1 MSSTLT
7 CAEYIIPSTPESWTR
22 SYSNNNQYTVYV
34 LVRSTGHT
42 LQGAY
47 GFELHDELLG
57 VLLPQRVLRDTAC
70 GLTQHSS
77 SSFDWHSNQ

>member
-1 MSSTLT
+1 M
-7 CAEYIIPSTPESWTR
+7 
-22 SYSNNNQYTVYV
+22 YV

-70 GLTQHSS
+70 GLTLCSTQ
-77 SSFDWHSNQ
+77 QQQKI